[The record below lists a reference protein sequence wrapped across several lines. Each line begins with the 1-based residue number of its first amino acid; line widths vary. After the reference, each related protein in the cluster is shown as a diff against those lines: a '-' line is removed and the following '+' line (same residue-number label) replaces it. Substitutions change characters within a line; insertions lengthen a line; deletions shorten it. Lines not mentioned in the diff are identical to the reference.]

1 MARKRELKAYNII
14 YATSTDAII
23 YQTYEFTKEEL
34 DDLYVALDE
43 GKRGIRTNFGYLIL
57 KDVRSI
63 VEYKEPEKQEEIPES
78 QLTTG
83 VPGGDLQIQAYLN
96 SLAKEAEDAAF
107 EGRMFY

>member
-14 YATSTDAII
+14 YATSTDSII

-34 DDLYVALDE
+34 DELYDALDA
-43 GKRGIRTNFGYLIL
+43 GLPGIRTNFGYLIL
-57 KDVRSI
+57 KDVRSV
-63 VEYKEPEKQEEIPES
+63 VEYKEPEKQEEVPAS

-83 VPGGDLQIQAYLN
+83 IPGGDLQVQAYLN
-96 SLAKEAEDAAF
+96 ALAKEAEDAAY